1 MSAAPDGPSSMRPS
15 AAGLLAVLV
24 LGALLVTVAPPPA
37 PGPFAVR
44 GSAAGVAIAIAPDRP
59 YAGRNDTV
67 TFTIWVNVS
76 GSGQFQSGIV
86 NLTFD
91 DYAGYY
97 GNPLLLSGTVNPTW
111 PGSCIR
117 LGPLDW
123 QCFNMRAGYAL
134 VWTVPFVVNGSYQRV
149 GFPQNVTANVA
160 ASQGGSASVYSNVTS
175 VWIAG
180 ATLDIQFVSAPLLS
194 AAPGDLVMY
203 NVTLANVANPV
214 GAGGG
219 NASDDNATALWVNL
233 TIRLDPAFRLASS
246 TTPLTASVP
255 RLTPGSE
262 LQFEIPVLVL
272 PGVFPGTVASLEASA
287 TYQDFN
293 GHALAVANASAPLYI
308 RAGNLVSTP
317 NLIVAAAIGLAAVV
331 LTVVGLLFMRQ
342 RRVVLDEAFLMYR
355 NGVLISHVSLVS
367 ALKKDEDL
375 VASMLVAVQD
385 FVKDSFRSESLL
397 DEVSF
402 GGRRAAL
409 VRGQRLI
416 LVAVVSRGDADSV
429 IPQMLAAVRTIEDE
443 YGPALAAWDGRMRSL
458 AGVEDILRRFLHG
471 GFRSAWR
478 AQLT

>member
-1 MSAAPDGPSSMRPS
+1 MRRSAAVPLAVLLLWALLAAAATPPVPHDVRTS
-15 AAGLLAVLV
+15 AAGL
-24 LGALLVTVAPPPA
+24 
-37 PGPFAVR
+37 
-44 GSAAGVAIAIAPDRP
+44 AIAIAPDRP

-76 GSGQFQSGIV
+76 GSGQFQSGTV

-91 DYAGYY
+91 TYLGYY
-97 GNPLLLSGTVNPTW
+97 ANPLNLSTTTNATW

-117 LGPLDW
+117 QGPVSWL
-123 QCFNMRAGYAL
+123 CFNMRAGYAL

-160 ASQGGSASVYSNVTS
+160 TSQGGSGIQMSATTD

-180 ATLDIQFVSAPLLS
+180 ATLDIGFVSTPLLS
-194 AAPGDLVMY
+194 AAPGDLVTY
-203 NVTLANVANPV
+203 NVTLANVAKPL

-219 NASDDNATALWVNL
+219 NASDANATALWVNL
-233 TIRLDPAFRLASS
+233 TILLDPAFRLASS
-246 TTPLTASVP
+246 ATSLTASVP

-262 LQFEIPVLVL
+262 LQLQIPVVVL
-272 PGVFPGTVASLEASA
+272 PGVAPGTVASLRATA

-293 GHALAVANASAPLYI
+293 GHALAVVNASAPLYI
-308 RAGNLVSTP
+308 RTGNLVSTP
-317 NLIVAAAIGLAAVV
+317 NLIVAAAIGLAAVI
-331 LTVVGLLFMRQ
+331 LTVVALLFMRQ

-402 GGRRAAL
+402 GGRKAAL

-429 IPQMLAAVRTIEDE
+429 IPQMLAAVRTIEDA
-443 YGPALAAWDGRMRSL
+443 YGPALAAWDGRMSSL
-458 AGVEDILRRFLHG
+458 AGVEDVLRRFLHG
-471 GFRSAWR
+471 DFRSAWR

>member
-1 MSAAPDGPSSMRPS
+1 M
-15 AAGLLAVLV
+15 
-24 LGALLVTVAPPPA
+24 
-37 PGPFAVR
+37 R
-44 GSAAGVAIAIAPDRP
+44 GSAAGPLVALLLLCLLVSAATPASQGPATVRASAASVGIAIVPDRP

-67 TFTIWVNVS
+67 TFTVWVNVT

-86 NLTFD
+86 NLTFER
-91 DYAGYY
+91 YLGYY
-97 GNPLLLSGTVNPTW
+97 ANPLELSGTTNATW

-117 LGPLDW
+117 MGPVTW

-134 VWTVPFVVNGSYQRV
+134 VWTVPFIVNGSYQRV
-149 GFPQNVTANVA
+149 GFPENVTANVA
-160 ASQGGSASVYSNVTS
+160 STQGGSTGVQSATTS
-175 VWIAG
+175 LWIAG
-180 ATLDIQFVSAPLLS
+180 ATIDIQFVSSPLLS
-194 AAPGDLVMY
+194 AAPGDLVTY
-203 NVTLANVANPV
+203 NVTLANVAKPV
-214 GAGGG
+214 GASGG

-233 TIRLDPAFRLASS
+233 TVRLDPAFRLASTS
-246 TTPLTASVP
+246 TPLTASVP

-262 LQFEIPVLVL
+262 IQFQIPVLVL

-287 TYQDFN
+287 TYEDFN
-293 GHALAVANASAPLYI
+293 GHALAYSNASSPLYI

-331 LTVVGLLFMRQ
+331 LTVVALLYARQ
-342 RRVVLDEAFLMYR
+342 RQVVLDEAFLMYR

-375 VASMLVAVQD
+375 VASMLVAIQD

-429 IPQMLAAVRTIEDE
+429 IPQMLAAVRTIEE
-443 YGPALAAWDGRMRSL
+443 RYGAALADWDGRMSSL